1 MATSA
6 LSDLTKMPVM
16 PKLPKTAALVQPK
29 PTPEGMIGPAEVG
42 PVLSEL
48 GSAESEAALK
58 VAEGDIAIKE
68 AERQD
73 VAKEAKMK
81 VENLDRFSK
90 EVQAMPERTT
100 LQQAR
105 EEMSNMAFV
114 PTKDNATDLAAMF
127 SLINIVGM
135 LVGKSDAQRSMYA
148 MNGMLEGYQK
158 GRADLYKKEQIEFDK
173 NFKAMQ
179 AKIATLEKALTEAME
194 VKKYDREKGDLMVT
208 MALAESDS
216 SVLKAMRVRQG
227 DVAVLENV
235 RKARKDIDTLVGL
248 SNTLAQNAN
257 TRADA
262 KAAREQ
268 ADRIARA
275 NRLAADE
282 RARLNREQQKALA
295 DAKAGQPG
303 KQGQNALTF
312 ASRVYGNIENATND
326 LVNLTNLPAV
336 AESPIFAGMIGADRD
351 TVLRN
356 ITAFAAREITDK
368 DERAFEQIANS
379 LDAALARLE
388 AQGLANGSTRGAIA
402 SFSALK
408 PRKGDEAINMAIY
421 LARVKQEIE
430 TGIKVHAEMPG
441 ATPGQRQN
449 NVKNIERIN
458 KTVPFS
464 VEDTLNVLKAN
475 RKPLGKKMEQLLTQP
490 QIVPNVSMEPQATQ
504 QKAMPTQGKLKSYA
518 DQYFSGDVDKAT
530 SYLKGQG
537 YE

>member
-216 SVLKAMRVRQG
+216 QVLKAMRVRQG

-248 SNTLAQNAN
+248 NNTLAQNAN
-257 TRADA
+257 QRADA
-262 KAAREQ
+262 AKARAD
-268 ADRIARA
+268 ADRIARL
-275 NRLAADE
+275 NREAADE

>member
-1 MATSA
+1 
-6 LSDLTKMPVM
+6 
-16 PKLPKTAALVQPK
+16 
-29 PTPEGMIGPAEVG
+29 
-42 PVLSEL
+42 
-48 GSAESEAALK
+48 
-58 VAEGDIAIKE
+58 
-68 AERQD
+68 
-73 VAKEAKMK
+73 
-81 VENLDRFSK
+81 
-90 EVQAMPERTT
+90 
-100 LQQAR
+100 
-105 EEMSNMAFV
+105 
-114 PTKDNATDLAAMF
+114 
-127 SLINIVGM
+127 M

-179 AKIATLEKALTEAME
+179 AKVATLEKGLAEAME

-208 MALAESDS
+208 MALAQADS
-216 SVLKAMRVRQG
+216 PVLKAMASRQG
-227 DVAVLENV
+227 VVKVQQALEQV
-235 RKARKDIDTLVGL
+235 SSDLDKVVGL
-248 SNTLAQNAN
+248 INSNEKEAY
-257 TRADA
+257 RRKEVKDA
-262 KAAREQ
+262 KEQ
-268 ADRIARA
+268 TE
-275 NRLAADE
+275 RLAAIRENRADE

-490 QIVPNVSMEPQATQ
+490 QIVPNTT
-504 QKAMPTQGKLKSYA
+504 MPSQDRQSKYEMGQIIK
-518 DQYFSGDVDKAT
+518 
-530 SYLKGQG
+530 KGNKTYQVIG
-537 YE
+537 LDDPNDPDIEEVK

>member
-1 MATSA
+1 MANSA
-6 LSDLTKMPVM
+6 LSDFTKMPVM

-48 GSAESEAALK
+48 GSE
-58 VAEGDIAIKE
+58 
-68 AERQD
+68 
-73 VAKEAKMK
+73 EAKASLAVGQRDIDIEQAKKDERATEARMK
-81 VENLDRFSK
+81 AENIATFAE
-90 EVQAMPERTT
+90 EVKAMPERKT
-100 LQQAR
+100 LEEAR
-105 EEMSNMAFV
+105 QEMSSMAFV
-114 PTKDNATDLAAMF
+114 PTKDTATDLAAMF

-135 LVGKSDAQRSMYA
+135 LVGKSDAQRSMFA

-158 GRADLYKKEQIEFDK
+158 GRADLYKREQIEFDK

-179 AKIATLEKALTEAME
+179 AKVATLEKALTEAME
-194 VKKYDREKGDLMVT
+194 VKKYDKEKGDLMVT
-208 MALAESDS
+208 MALAQAESQ
-216 SVLKAMRVRQG
+216 VLKYMRERQG

-235 RKARKDIDTLVGL
+235 RKARKDVDTLVGL
-248 SNTLAQNAN
+248 NNTLVKNAN
-257 TRADA
+257 DRADA
-262 KAAREQ
+262 KERERR
-268 ADRIARA
+268 AD
-275 NRLAADE
+275 L
-282 RARLNREQQKALA
+282 RARLDREQRQALA

-356 ITAFAAREITDK
+356 ITAFAARKVTDA
-368 DERAFEQIANS
+368 DQRAFEQVSNS

-408 PRKGDEAINMAIY
+408 PRVGDDAINMAIY

-441 ATPGQRQN
+441 ATPGQKQN
-449 NVKNIERIN
+449 NVKNVERIN
-458 KTVPFS
+458 QTVPFN

-490 QIVPNVSMEPQATQ
+490 QIVPNVSMEPQDRQ
-504 QKAMPTQGKLKSYA
+504 SKYEMGQVIK
-518 DQYFSGDVDKAT
+518 
-530 SYLKGQG
+530 KGNKTYRIIG
-537 YE
+537 LDDPNDPDIEEVK

>member
-1 MATSA
+1 MATTS

-29 PTPEGMIGPAEVG
+29 ATPEGMIGGAEYG

-48 GSAESEAALK
+48 GTAKSEAAFN
-58 VAEGDIAIKE
+58 VGQADIAVEK
-68 AERQD
+68 
-73 VAKEAKMK
+73 AKREEKATEAKMRA
-81 VENLDRFSK
+81 EELGRFSE
-90 EVQAMPERTT
+90 EVQAMPERAT

-179 AKIATLEKALTEAME
+179 AKVATLEKGLAEAME
-194 VKKYDREKGDLMVT
+194 VKKYDKEKGDLMVT
-208 MALAESDS
+208 MALAQADS
-216 SVLKAMRVRQG
+216 PVLKAMASRQG
-227 DVAVLENV
+227 VVKVQEALQQVSSDLDKV
-235 RKARKDIDTLVGL
+235 VGL
-248 SNTLAQNAN
+248 NNTLAQAAN
-257 TRADA
+257 VRADA
-262 KAAREQ
+262 AKARTD
-268 ADRIARA
+268 ADRIARL
-275 NRLAADE
+275 NREAADE
-282 RARLNREQQKALA
+282 RARLDREQRQALA

-356 ITAFAAREITDK
+356 ITAFAARKVTNQDQ
-368 DERAFEQIANS
+368 RAFEQIANS

-408 PRKGDEAINMAIY
+408 PREGDDAINMAIY

-430 TGIKVHAEMPG
+430 TGIKVHGEMPG
-441 ATPGQRQN
+441 ATPGQKQN
-449 NVKNIERIN
+449 NVRNIERIN
-458 KTVPFS
+458 QTVPFS

-475 RKPLGKKMEQLLTQP
+475 RRPLGKKMEQLVTQP
-490 QIVPNVSMEPQATQ
+490 QIVPNVSMEPQAQQ
-504 QKAMPTQGKLKSYA
+504 QKPMPSQEKLKAYA
-518 DQYFSGDVDKAT
+518 DKNFGGNVNEAT
-530 SYLKGQG
+530 SYLKSQG
-537 YE
+537 YQ

>member
-1 MATSA
+1 V
-6 LSDLTKMPVM
+6 K
-16 PKLPKTAALVQPK
+16 
-29 PTPEGMIGPAEVG
+29 
-42 PVLSEL
+42 
-48 GSAESEAALK
+48 
-58 VAEGDIAIKE
+58 
-68 AERQD
+68 
-73 VAKEAKMK
+73 
-81 VENLDRFSK
+81 
-90 EVQAMPERTT
+90 AMPERKT
-100 LQQAR
+100 LEQAR
-105 EEMSNMAFV
+105 QEMSDMAFV
-114 PTKDNATDLAAMF
+114 PTKDTATDLASMF

-135 LVGKSDAQRSMYA
+135 LVGKSDAQRSMFA

-158 GRADLYKKEQIEFDK
+158 GRADLYKREQIEFDK

-179 AKIATLEKALTEAME
+179 AKVATLEKALTEAME
-194 VKKYDREKGDLMVT
+194 VKKYDKEKGDLMVT
-208 MALAESDS
+208 MALAESES
-216 SVLKAMRVRQG
+216 PVLKAMRDRQG

-235 RKARKDIDTLVGL
+235 RKARKDVDTLVGL
-248 SNTLAQNAN
+248 NNTLAQSANA
-257 TRADA
+257 RADA

-268 ADRIARA
+268 ADRIARE
-275 NRLAADE
+275 NRLAADA
-282 RARLNREQQKALA
+282 RARLDREQRQALA

-356 ITAFAAREITDK
+356 ITAFAARKVTDA
-368 DERAFEQIANS
+368 DQRAFEQVSNS

-408 PRKGDEAINMAIY
+408 PRVGDDAINMAIY

-441 ATPGQRQN
+441 ATPGQKQN
-449 NVKNIERIN
+449 NVKNVERIN
-458 KTVPFS
+458 QTVPFN

-490 QIVPNVSMEPQATQ
+490 QIVPNVSMEPQDRQ
-504 QKAMPTQGKLKSYA
+504 SKYEMGQVIK
-518 DQYFSGDVDKAT
+518 
-530 SYLKGQG
+530 KGNKTYRIIG
-537 YE
+537 LDDPNDPDIEEVK